1 MNQNFA
7 EFDPFKITPILEWL
21 QPPPYGKYIFFY
33 WSLHFWQ
40 KNAMHRVLIQS
51 TLNQHKPLIR
61 FTFETKKKLSERN
74 LYFEHSFYLSFWWWW
89 CRCLL
94 CCLSLQQYVSVWRIF
109 VQYSWWSLFFYSF
122 LGCEEEFTTLAEK
135 SLFTLHRF
143 DVQMCV

>member
-21 QPPPYGKYIFFY
+21 QPPRMVNIYLFY

-40 KNAMHRVLIQS
+40 KNAMHIVLIQS
-51 TLNQHKPLIR
+51 TPNQHKPLIR
-61 FTFETKKKLSERN
+61 FTFETKKKKNWAKETLSIPSIFRFGDDDADVCCAVCPYNNTYLCEE
-74 LYFEHSFYLSFWWWW
+74 FSFSIADEV
-89 CRCLL
+89 C
-94 CCLSLQQYVSVWRIF
+94 
-109 VQYSWWSLFFYSF
+109 FFYSF